1 MKCRACNN
9 KLKFEFAD
17 LEFAPPSNSFL
28 KKEELELPEVFYP
41 LKLFVCNSCYLVQVD
56 EYKKSSEIFSSDYV
70 YFSSYSKSWLEHSE
84 KYSKMI
90 TERFSINKDSQVV
103 EIASNDGYL
112 LQYFLK
118 KGIKVLGIEPSS
130 STAIVARSKGIN
142 TIEEFFGEDLAN
154 TLVKE
159 NSKADLLIGNNVI
172 AHVPD
177 IIDFV
182 KGIKII
188 LKEEGIATFEFPHL
202 LNLIKFTQFD
212 TIYHEHFSYISIIF
226 LKNFVEKYG
235 LEIFDIEEII
245 THGGSLRV
253 YLKHIEN
260 KKIMI
265 SKSVSNILEKEI
277 EFKLN
282 ELSYYTNFQDKIN
295 KIKYAL
301 LEFLLESKKQKKVI
315 VGYGA
320 AAKGN
325 TLLNFCGIK
334 KDLLSCVIDRA
345 LSKQGKFLPGSHIP
359 VYNEEYI
366 LNIKPDYIIIFP
378 WNILEEL
385 KTQLEYTKEWG
396 CKLVTVIPEFKVS

>member
-1 MKCRACNN
+1 LKCRACNN

-28 KKEELELPEVFYP
+28 KKEELEIPEVFYP
-41 LKLFVCNSCYLVQVD
+41 LKLLVCNSCYLVQVD

-84 KYSKMI
+84 RYSKMI
-90 TERFSINKDSQVV
+90 TERFSIDKSSLVI

-118 KGIKVLGIEPSS
+118 NGIKVLGIEPSS
-130 STAIVARSKGIN
+130 STAVVARSKGIN

-154 TLVKE
+154 TLAKE
-159 NSKADLLIGNNVI
+159 NTKADLLIGNNVI

-226 LKNFVEKYG
+226 LKPFVEKYG

-282 ELSYYTNFQDKIN
+282 ELSYYRNFQDKIN
-295 KIKYAL
+295 KIKYDL
-301 LEFLLESKKQKKVI
+301 LEFLLESKKQKKIVI
-315 VGYGA
+315 GYGA

-334 KDLLSCVIDRA
+334 KDLISAVIDRA
-345 LSKQGKFLPGSHIP
+345 PSKHGKYLPGSHIP
-359 VYNEEYI
+359 VYDEDYI
-366 LNIKPDYIIIFP
+366 LKVKPDYIIIFP
-378 WNILEEL
+378 WNIFDEVEL
-385 KTQLEYTKEWG
+385 QLRYTKAWE
-396 CKLVTVIPEFKVS
+396 CKLVTTIPELKVR